1 MAIIYVKTDA
11 TGNGSSSI
19 LKLICASAIA
29 TLNLC
34 FITSNQ
40 AQAFNLSFFSPTVF
54 SSDSTIL
61 NQNVGITGYTIED
74 FEDTTLIP
82 GLSINLSGD
91 VPNTTFTTLPNLSV
105 LLAAPWNGNHTLTN
119 IPDNINKS
127 LAVCLVCAKLTTFS
141 FSNSITS
148 VGIGLSGFQSLNPP
162 PLIPG
167 DVARTN
173 HRLFINGTALA
184 STIESLGGVNW
195 IPSTF
200 GRNTYLRIDA
210 EPGEFITSIGFEN
223 ITNSISNNDVLE
235 FDYLAIQTSQTTAVP
250 EPSIILGIVTLGL
263 GAVLSKKRNQ
273 DNSNDS

>member
-1 MAIIYVKTDA
+1 M
-11 TGNGSSSI
+11 NR
-19 LKLICASAIA
+19 LIVNA
-29 TLNLC
+29 
-34 FITSNQ
+34 FITSLTGAALLSFIGINS
-40 AQAFNLSFFSPTVF
+40 AQAVSITFFPPTAF
-54 SSDSTIL
+54 SSNPTIL

-91 VPNTTFTTLPNLSV
+91 IPNTTFTTLPNLSV
-105 LLAAPWNGNHTLTN
+105 PLAATWDGNHTLTN

-127 LAVCLVCAKLTTFS
+127 LAVCLACAKLTTFN
-141 FSNSITS
+141 FSTGVTS

-173 HRLFINGTALA
+173 HRLFVNGTAIT

-195 IPSTF
+195 IPSSF
-200 GRNTYLRIDA
+200 GRNAYLRIDA
-210 EPGEFITSIGFEN
+210 EPGELVTSIGFEN

-235 FDYLAIQTSQTTAVP
+235 FDHLAIGSVAQPPKSVP
-250 EPSIILGIVTLGL
+250 EPSNISGLGLLGL
-263 GAVLSKKRNQ
+263 GLTATKIKGVLSKKAKSPT
-273 DNSNDS
+273 DNPQATDS